1 MDQEDKNLLNQ
12 LSAIMQQ
19 IEQKG
24 LLKEIDVEPSEHF
37 PSANITRSEKNQNSD
52 GKILKVWK
60 GLYKVGTQIDT
71 KFKLKRNGGTAYLEV
86 SRTKKNMHF
95 FRYLNLK
102 NVEHKK
108 SSERVI
114 ETVVLIKA
122 EFLNAVQIAWKV
134 DKYNDNPFTHYRL
147 GRAFRPNIL
156 PDEISRKI
164 LPNTNPTTQEN
175 YVMCRLCL
183 REGKGGYL
191 RLYFSK
197 VWSEMI
203 SNTATGKNFIDQEF
217 DTPQVWTIKHGGRT
231 KVAYPCKAYYRWES
245 NGELL
250 IHAPPWVRMFG
261 GKYQNLNFNLLVSHS
276 FDVGGE
282 VSMGHLFKKKSASH
296 FRCSKKKPWG
306 FYKSMKDATDSNAI
320 PPTGIVEFMVAF
332 SPNAIFSESLIDS

>member
-52 GKILKVWK
+52 GKILNVWK

-108 SSERVI
+108 SSARVI
-114 ETVVLIKA
+114 ETVVLVKA
-122 EFLNAVQIAWKV
+122 EFLNDVQIAWKV
-134 DKYNDNPFTHYRL
+134 DKYNDNSFTHYRL
-147 GRAFRPNIL
+147 GRDFRPNIL

-250 IHAPPWVRMFG
+250 IHAPPWV
-261 GKYQNLNFNLLVSHS
+261 
-276 FDVGGE
+276 
-282 VSMGHLFKKKSASH
+282 
-296 FRCSKKKPWG
+296 
-306 FYKSMKDATDSNAI
+306 
-320 PPTGIVEFMVAF
+320 
-332 SPNAIFSESLIDS
+332 